1 MSATNIKNIFLD
13 KNLRYWNAVK
23 LESVINQFE
32 VIHNNN
38 QEKYEKYLKII
49 DKRKNYNL
57 NVQECIK
64 EVWINTWVKPTNP
77 KEKIKE
83 ATLIW
88 REFVDNFEYSE
99 RILIVNEIRKR
110 IAEKLEI
117 NKLNAALSASK
128 ESDTTRNLEMERLNR
143 ENKTLEEKLKKRDEE
158 LEKYKVVINQ
168 FKTKLNEVD

>member
-23 LESVINQFE
+23 LESVITQFE

-57 NVQECIK
+57 HVEECMK
-64 EVWINTWVKPTNP
+64 EVWINTWIPNKNLP
-77 KEKIKE
+77 KILE
-83 ATLIW
+83 AYLIW
-88 REFVDNFEYSE
+88 REFVENFEYSE
-99 RILIVNEIRKR
+99 RILIVNEIRRR

-128 ESDTTRNLEMERLNR
+128 ESDTTRNLQMKRLNR
-143 ENKTLEEKLKKRDEE
+143 QIKTLEKELKKRDEE
-158 LEKYKVVINQ
+158 LEKYKVKINQ
-168 FKTKLNEVD
+168 LKTKLNELD